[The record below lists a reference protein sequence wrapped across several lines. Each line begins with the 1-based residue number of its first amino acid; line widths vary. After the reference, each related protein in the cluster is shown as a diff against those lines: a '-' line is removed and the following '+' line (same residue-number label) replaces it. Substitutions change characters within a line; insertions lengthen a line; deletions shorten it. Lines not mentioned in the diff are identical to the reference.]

1 MSKDERRQGDSW
13 LDRLDKTM
21 AENSKMAL
29 FLLLQLFVI
38 FLLVIGYM
46 KMINKL
52 EVRVELPTTIKES
65 GTIIVGKDF
74 ANEIYYKMW
83 GREDIE
89 KISTF
94 NQKTIKD
101 KILYLKQ
108 RMYPPYYYKNVR
120 LFRKYEKEIA
130 TNLVSQKFTFSK
142 NDIVVKMSGKSAA
155 TVSVKGFYSK
165 SLDDE
170 KVVNAKECMY
180 QLGYLMKGGHI
191 YVQSFKTNCK

>member
-1 MSKDERRQGDSW
+1 MSEGGKRQGDSW
-13 LDRLDKTM
+13 LDKLDKAM

-46 KMINKL
+46 KMVNKL
-52 EVRVELPTTIKES
+52 EVRVELPKTIKES

-74 ANEIYYKMW
+74 ANETYFKMW

-89 KISTF
+89 EISTF
-94 NQKTIKD
+94 NPKTIKD
-101 KILYLKQ
+101 KMIYLKN

-120 LFRKYEKEIA
+120 LLQKYEKEVA

-142 NDIVVKMSGKSAA
+142 DDIVVKMSGKNAA

-165 SLDDE
+165 LLDEE
-170 KVVNAKECMY
+170 KVINAKECTY